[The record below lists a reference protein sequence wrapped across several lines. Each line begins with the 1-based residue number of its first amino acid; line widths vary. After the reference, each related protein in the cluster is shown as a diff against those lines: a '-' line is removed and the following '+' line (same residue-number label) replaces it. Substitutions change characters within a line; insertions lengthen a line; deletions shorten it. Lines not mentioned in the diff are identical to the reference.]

1 MPRWRLSPSRL
12 ADHTELIKSPFMPL
26 RSKSCSGDLTSTTDQ
41 RPVTVTNHTSFFVQI
56 PSVNLIQN
64 IYEEPTVN
72 IQRIPRESSVN
83 KLRKPRFAPIRSQT
97 QDGLSTDSKTPI
109 KKPNEAP
116 VALYWHLFWGSK
128 RAVQAVPGLC
138 RGWRGNPTTPFYS
151 TWFLDSSFA
160 HDTTLQALSKI
171 FATKYRSIQ
180 WVLGGKVLLLLLDV
194 RELT

>member
-56 PSVNLIQN
+56 PSVNLIQS
-64 IYEEPTVN
+64 IYEEPPVN
-72 IQRIPRESSVN
+72 IQRIPSESSVN

-97 QDGLSTDSKTPI
+97 QDGLSTYRRLALKHSKTPI
-109 KKPNEAP
+109 KKLNEAP

-128 RAVQAVPGLC
+128 RAVQAVPGLWPVA
-138 RGWRGNPTTPFYS
+138 G
-151 TWFLDSSFA
+151 
-160 HDTTLQALSKI
+160 
-171 FATKYRSIQ
+171 
-180 WVLGGKVLLLLLDV
+180 
-194 RELT
+194 